1 MIFKGN
7 LEITCRKSKI
17 NKNVP
22 RLEWLDA
29 RKRYVKKGDTFV
41 FPQGSAHWWVN
52 YSPTEQLATV
62 GGFTAPFPDAAPL
75 ADFLDESKKVNNL
88 LTDAVLGQNY
98 RSAIELQEMN
108 GADTLFPLL
117 STRYPSTC
125 VANTPCQK
133 CNWSSPSSSILITTG
148 LLW

>member
-1 MIFKGN
+1 MA
-7 LEITCRKSKI
+7 R
-17 NKNVP
+17 VP
-22 RLEWLDA
+22 YPTSQSTVSPWL
-29 RKRYVKKGDTFV
+29 RCMSKKGDTFV

-88 LTDAVLGQNY
+88 LTDAVLGENY

-117 STRYPSTC
+117 STRYPSNC
-125 VANTPCQK
+125 GGNTPCQK
-133 CNWSSPSSSILITTG
+133 CN
-148 LLW
+148 

>member
-1 MIFKGN
+1 MSFYMFEFHICVQRQLRNAKKNYG
-7 LEITCRKSKI
+7 KI
-17 NKNVP
+17 KMNKNVSC
-22 RLEWLDA
+22 LEWLVA
-29 RKRYVKKGDTFV
+29 CKWYVKKGDTFV

-108 GADTLFPLL
+108 GAGTLFPLL
-117 STRYPSTC
+117 STRYPSYC
-125 VANTPCQK
+125 GGNTPCQK
-133 CNWSSPSSSILITTG
+133 CN
-148 LLW
+148 